1 LLYIITHSDTIVQI
15 YLQNI
20 IMSSDTKH
28 PTRLDS
34 LSKDGTSLVEYAVEG
49 SDNEYLANYPLLV
62 DKTPEEL
69 KQLEKSLLR
78 RLDYIFLP
86 MMTMVLF
93 MG

>member
-1 LLYIITHSDTIVQI
+1 M
-15 YLQNI
+15 
-20 IMSSDTKH
+20 IMSSDTKQS
-28 PTRLDS
+28 TRLDS

-62 DKTPEEL
+62 DKTPGEL
-69 KQLEKSLLR
+69 KKLEKSLLR

>member
-1 LLYIITHSDTIVQI
+1 
-15 YLQNI
+15 
-20 IMSSDTKH
+20 MSSDKKE
-28 PTRLDS
+28 PTRLGS

-49 SDNEYLANYPLLV
+49 SDNEYLANYLLLV
-62 DKTPEEL
+62 DKTPDEL
-69 KQLEKSLLR
+69 KKLEKSLLR